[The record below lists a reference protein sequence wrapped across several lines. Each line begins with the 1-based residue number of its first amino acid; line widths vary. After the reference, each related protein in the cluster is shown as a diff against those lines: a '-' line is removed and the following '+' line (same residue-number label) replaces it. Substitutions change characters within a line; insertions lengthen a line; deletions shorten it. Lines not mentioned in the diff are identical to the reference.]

1 MSSNPGVTSSVASED
16 HMATIP
22 DTEEGAVGGVSA
34 SNSNSGARKVITL
47 FGGFSRIEHPQ
58 YRGPDSIEKGKRI
71 MDHIAN
77 IREVIER
84 TRLVK
89 KSMWKR
95 DIPSS
100 ICSKSFIFGNIAMMI
115 GSWYIVGEEEEVK
128 LFTVFLS

>member
-1 MSSNPGVTSSVASED
+1 MAFCGLQKVVAMSDNSPAKK
-16 HMATIP
+16 
-22 DTEEGAVGGVSA
+22 AVGGVSA
-34 SNSNSGARKVITL
+34 SGTRKVVTL

-89 KSMWKR
+89 KKH
-95 DIPSS
+95 
-100 ICSKSFIFGNIAMMI
+100 
-115 GSWYIVGEEEEVK
+115 VK
-128 LFTVFLS
+128 A